1 MNVNPLKYE
10 ENYRQIFECRVVLSS
25 TCNNATRERQSH
37 IDKDKER
44 ERKNYRKNERER
56 ERERLNFLKKKVLV
70 LLFNLANAFD
80 FPKQNMIHIKLLPDE
95 NTLLA
100 YFGNRRNMFI

>member
-1 MNVNPLKYE
+1 MYYIQFYSLNVNPLKYE

-44 ERKNYRKNERER
+44 EKERITERMKEKERER
-56 ERERLNFLKKKVLV
+56 EIEFFKEES
-70 LLFNLANAFD
+70 
-80 FPKQNMIHIKLLPDE
+80 PGTII
-95 NTLLA
+95 
-100 YFGNRRNMFI
+100 

>member
-1 MNVNPLKYE
+1 MYYIQFYSLNVNPLKYE

-56 ERERLNFLKKKVLV
+56 ERER
-70 LLFNLANAFD
+70 D
-80 FPKQNMIHIKLLPDE
+80 
-95 NTLLA
+95 
-100 YFGNRRNMFI
+100 